1 MWEFQTHAELKSY
14 LNVLPGQGWQFNL
27 LIDNKIWGYFWYK
40 KSELIKS
47 LIFITQLSKY
57 IYIYIYIYIDTL
69 SILVKLVNSCLKVSI
84 FKQDISKEYH
94 EKNSQLLQYKIIT
107 SSGMPTKF
115 PLDNQHKAQE
125 QKPINKANQP
135 WFLTMKIYIN
145 LQWFH

>member
-1 MWEFQTHAELKSY
+1 
-14 LNVLPGQGWQFNL
+14 
-27 LIDNKIWGYFWYK
+27 
-40 KSELIKS
+40 
-47 LIFITQLSKY
+47 
-57 IYIYIYIYIDTL
+57 
-69 SILVKLVNSCLKVSI
+69 VSI

-135 WFLTMKIYIN
+135 
-145 LQWFH
+145 